1 MKISEQRRQQL
12 EEMPAVLEENKKLQT
27 SMTDLQARLTQER
40 HRREDLEAKV
50 LALEKDRQVMEA
62 ENHSLAEQCNHSA
75 DQQKGM
81 SLDLALLMLGI
92 MRRLPMVHSPRD
104 GAQPLPR
111 SYGPTP

>member
-1 MKISEQRRQQL
+1 
-12 EEMPAVLEENKKLQT
+12 
-27 SMTDLQARLTQER
+27 MTDLQTRLLQE
-40 HRREDLEAKV
+40 HHHREDLEVKV
-50 LALEKDRQVMEA
+50 LALEKDRQLLEA
-62 ENHSLAEQCNHSA
+62 ENHSLVEQCRRSA